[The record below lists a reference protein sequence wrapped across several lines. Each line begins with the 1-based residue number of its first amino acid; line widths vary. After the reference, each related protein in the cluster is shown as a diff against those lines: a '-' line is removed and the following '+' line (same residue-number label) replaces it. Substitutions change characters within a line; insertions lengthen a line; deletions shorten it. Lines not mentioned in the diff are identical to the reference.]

1 MDDNEVR
8 GRPVRALSD
17 MEFDQQGTRRTSR
30 ATGLSAGRAE
40 QFVHHSTRMPKLE
53 PLSPE
58 AYTAYTSA
66 IQAFGVPYRPRRRP
80 LESTDSGD

>member
-53 PLSPE
+53 PE
-58 AYTAYTSA
+58 YM
-66 IQAFGVPYRPRRRP
+66 RRHSR
-80 LESTDSGD
+80 LGLAMNHRNSGWTCLKWSDGWPS